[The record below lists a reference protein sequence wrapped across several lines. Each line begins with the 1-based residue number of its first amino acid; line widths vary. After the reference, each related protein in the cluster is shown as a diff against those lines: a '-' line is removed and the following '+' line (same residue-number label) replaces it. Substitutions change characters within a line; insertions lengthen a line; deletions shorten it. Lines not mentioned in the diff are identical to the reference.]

1 MSNGQQ
7 FAAKTTLK
15 GQQAPGTVQPDW
27 ALLKIRNPANAGF
40 HVNGDKACIR
50 PRQW

>member
-15 GQQAPGTVQPDW
+15 GQQARVINNDSRFLLDTVFTRYQVP
-27 ALLKIRNPANAGF
+27 L
-40 HVNGDKACIR
+40 
-50 PRQW
+50 